1 MISLNLLPPGR
12 KEAFRWRQH
21 TKKVISI
28 GIRMIFLLICFS
40 VPLFAINI
48 YLSGEINAI
57 NTEIKLYEDTESIQ
71 RLNTMERSFKNINNA
86 LIKINKISDEQIS
99 WFDVF
104 EKITIITPSNIQVLS
119 LQIDSDGKFVI
130 VGNAETREDVLEF
143 GKRLKNSTD
152 FSDIQTP
159 LDNLIRSTNIDF
171 KFTGK
176 VLLDRF
182 KVNSIKKMQER
193 NRNFFLPVC
202 YKFYSFGMNA

>member
-182 KVNSIKKMQER
+182 KVNSIKKDAGA
-193 NRNFFLPVC
+193 
-202 YKFYSFGMNA
+202 K